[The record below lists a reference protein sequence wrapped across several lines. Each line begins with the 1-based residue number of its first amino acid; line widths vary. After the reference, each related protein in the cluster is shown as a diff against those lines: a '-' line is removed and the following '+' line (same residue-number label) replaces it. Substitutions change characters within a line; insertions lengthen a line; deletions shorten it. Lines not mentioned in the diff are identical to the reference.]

1 MNRRSFLIGTTAMA
15 ASVGCGGARVI
26 TKPPSKRIVIVGAG
40 LSGLVVAHELVK
52 HGHDV
57 MVLEATD
64 RSGGRIRTVR
74 GFPDGQYAEA
84 GAMHLVGHPDVVA
97 LIEEFGV

>member
-1 MNRRSFLIGTTAMA
+1 MA

-52 HGHDV
+52 HGHEV
-57 MVLEATD
+57 MVIEATE
-64 RSGGRIRTVR
+64 RPGGRIRTVR
-74 GFPDGQYAEA
+74 GFPAGQYAEA
-84 GAMHLVGHPDVVA
+84 GAMHLVGNRGLPA
-97 LIEEFGV
+97 LLAKRGFHVERH